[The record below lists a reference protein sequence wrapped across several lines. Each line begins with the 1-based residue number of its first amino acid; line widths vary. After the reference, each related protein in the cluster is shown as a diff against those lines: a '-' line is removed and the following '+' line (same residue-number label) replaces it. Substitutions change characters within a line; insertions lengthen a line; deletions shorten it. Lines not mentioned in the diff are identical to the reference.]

1 MKQHA
6 SIIPMADSSK
16 RITVQDVT
24 PTVLPDAFLRSEE
37 ASAAARFH
45 MPRYHDLPAVDLYRD
60 QVISQVEAILEP
72 LSACSEGPWLTPS
85 MVNNYVKMRLVD
97 PPARKLYGREQVARL
112 LIICIFKQFLPMEAI
127 SRLFKIQRMTY
138 PVETAFDYV
147 AVELNHAV
155 EDAFALGRSPHED
168 SASAVTRETLL
179 VRSATGAFAAKAFLD
194 ELPALHRVRGRVGR
208 SMTKTGARGARK
220 LCRIELRG

>member
-24 PTVLPDAFLRSEE
+24 PTVLPDAFLCSEE

-179 VRSATGAFAAKAFLD
+179 VRSATGAFAAKAFLMSYLRFTGFGD
-194 ELPALHRVRGRVGR
+194 E
-208 SMTKTGARGARK
+208 SGAR
-220 LCRIELRG
+220 

>member
-24 PTVLPDAFLRSEE
+24 PTVLPDAFLSSEE

-72 LSACSEGPWLTPS
+72 LSAC
-85 MVNNYVKMRLVD
+85 
-97 PPARKLYGREQVARL
+97 
-112 LIICIFKQFLPMEAI
+112 
-127 SRLFKIQRMTY
+127 
-138 PVETAFDYV
+138 
-147 AVELNHAV
+147 
-155 EDAFALGRSPHED
+155 
-168 SASAVTRETLL
+168 
-179 VRSATGAFAAKAFLD
+179 
-194 ELPALHRVRGRVGR
+194 
-208 SMTKTGARGARK
+208 
-220 LCRIELRG
+220 